1 MKSWFPLLR
10 VSHIAVLSLLC
21 FSGIGCAFTRT
32 RVNVQLTPTA
42 SSPLDKTPAVELR
55 VGEVKDTRPV
65 KDGFVLSQ
73 KYNGYGQ
80 RTSGAYV
87 AQEPVAQIFKQSL
100 FSVLEKNGFITT
112 GATNRLE
119 LRADIQEFSHDI
131 MAGFL
136 KATVQP
142 KLIVRFE
149 LVETDSGRSVWHDTL
164 IGRETLQTSWG
175 TGAFLVETF
184 NKAADDIFKQLIS
197 NTNFRNCISANSP

>member
-1 MKSWFPLLR
+1 
-10 VSHIAVLSLLC
+10 
-21 FSGIGCAFTRT
+21 
-32 RVNVQLTPTA
+32 VQLTPTA
-42 SSPLDKTPAVELR
+42 SSPLGKAPTAELL

-65 KDGFVLSQ
+65 KDGFVISQ

-100 FSVLEKNGFITT
+100 FTVLEKNGFITS
-112 GATNRLE
+112 GPTNQLE
-119 LRADIQEFSHDI
+119 LKADIQEFSHDI

-149 LVETDSGRSVWHDTL
+149 LVDKDSGRTLWHDTL
-164 IGRETLQTSWG
+164 IGRETLQTAWG
-175 TGAFLVETF
+175 TGSFLVETF
-184 NKAADDIFKQLIS
+184 NKAADDVFKQLIS
-197 NTNFRNCISANSP
+197 DSTFRNCISGNGT

>member
-1 MKSWFPLLR
+1 M
-10 VSHIAVLSLLC
+10 
-21 FSGIGCAFTRT
+21 
-32 RVNVQLTPTA
+32 QLTPTA